1 MGKTRDEWLKTCK
14 DANNQRVTRIKEML
28 ADTPY
33 ITLRELGDEF
43 GLTRE
48 RMRQILNKNGIKKAS
63 SFNKYKLPVYC
74 DKGHEIIAIRIKTQ
88 RGYPSVQ
95 RKRCFICKPI
105 SPTKHIDKYGKIKAN
120 QESQPCNYCGTTI
133 TRRATDPRKNLPRY
147 KGNWYCDKKCFHAYQ
162 NKVEWWLTSP
172 VIQANIMKAQRRKT
186 NDITRTKVD
195 GCTTGKP
202 D

>member
-1 MGKTRDEWLKTCK
+1 MGKTRDEWLKTFK
-14 DANNQRVTRIKEML
+14 DVNNRRVARIKEIL

-43 GLTRE
+43 GVTRE
-48 RMRQILNKNGIKKAS
+48 RMRQILNKNGIKKARG
-63 SFNKYKLPVYC
+63 NEYTRPVYC
-74 DKGHEIIAIRIKTQ
+74 DKGHEITAIRIKI
-88 RGYPSVQ
+88 Q
-95 RKRCFICKPI
+95 RKRCFICKPL

-147 KGNWYCDKKCFHAYQ
+147 KGNWYCDRKCFHAYQ
-162 NKVEWWLTSP
+162 DKVQWWLASP
-172 VIQANIMKAQRRKT
+172 VIQAKIIKAQRRRT

-195 GCTTGKP
+195 GRTTGKP